1 MRTQEEEIMKTVNGF
16 VVAEELDDLYLIDG
30 EEYILVET
38 PFVDEYPLTDG
49 INDEYVFTARAVKV
63 GAPVEENGNTKAY
76 RLYWKNFA
84 ISDDDENNA
93 DWEHPTLV
101 EDSFSG
107 FYNTKT
113 NELD

>member
-1 MRTQEEEIMKTVNGF
+1 MKTANGF
-16 VVAEELDDLYLIDG
+16 VVAEKTDTSYPIGG
-30 EEYILVET
+30 EVYILAED
-38 PFVDEYPLTDG
+38 PFPDEYPLTDG